1 MRQVSLRK
9 TPPNTPPPAPAA
21 PPVTAKIRWRDEWTQ
36 LRTLLRRTF
45 LSKLRNRGNIVLTA
59 LVPPLLALL
68 VGWALYFTD
77 NASGEY
83 DFASAFHI
91 PTYIFI
97 ALLVALFLALM
108 NSVDDIIRDRVL
120 LNRERNLDVRLPYYI
135 LSKFSTL
142 TLFTAIQCALF
153 VLVGNHILE
162 IRGMFWPYFFF
173 MVITAASGTCLGL
186 VISSIVSD
194 SKTAANFVPLVL
206 IPQLIFGGALIKYEE
221 MNRDLDLKYTFS
233 SWFKRHPEIPSKNR
247 DDSAL
252 AVPMIS
258 RLLATHYSYEA
269 LIVAQYKLNPL
280 SQRQDQLLEKIDAIA
295 AIAKQKSLT
304 PAETTRM
311 EDLKETLAL
320 LSGLVCRSAREVEK
334 RLRGVDK
341 ILDGKPLDAS
351 DLRSRSTG
359 ISVDQIYTNQ
369 KVSDLVSKAEGEQND
384 YRRQTQRKRV
394 HVNVFFGPE
403 KRYVGITMSVFSWNS
418 AILVG
423 SSAGLLGLLYLILKR
438 QLRPH
443 GL

>member
-1 MRQVSLRK
+1 
-9 TPPNTPPPAPAA
+9 
-21 PPVTAKIRWRDEWTQ
+21 
-36 LRTLLRRTF
+36 
-45 LSKLRNRGNIVLTA
+45 
-59 LVPPLLALL
+59 
-68 VGWALYFTD
+68 
-77 NASGEY
+77 
-83 DFASAFHI
+83 
-91 PTYIFI
+91 
-97 ALLVALFLALM
+97 
-108 NSVDDIIRDRVL
+108 
-120 LNRERNLDVRLPYYI
+120 
-135 LSKFSTL
+135 
-142 TLFTAIQCALF
+142 
-153 VLVGNHILE
+153 
-162 IRGMFWPYFFF
+162 
-173 MVITAASGTCLGL
+173 
-186 VISSIVSD
+186 
-194 SKTAANFVPLVL
+194 
-206 IPQLIFGGALIKYEE
+206 

-280 SQRQDQLLEKIDAIA
+280 SQRQDQLLEKVDAIA
-295 AIAKQKSLT
+295 RQKNLT
-304 PAETTRM
+304 PAETTRL

-334 RLRGVDK
+334 RLRGVDR
-341 ILDGKPLDAS
+341 IIDGNPLDAS
-351 DLRSRSTG
+351 NLRSRSTG

-403 KRYVGITMSVFSWNS
+403 KRYLGITMSVFAWNS